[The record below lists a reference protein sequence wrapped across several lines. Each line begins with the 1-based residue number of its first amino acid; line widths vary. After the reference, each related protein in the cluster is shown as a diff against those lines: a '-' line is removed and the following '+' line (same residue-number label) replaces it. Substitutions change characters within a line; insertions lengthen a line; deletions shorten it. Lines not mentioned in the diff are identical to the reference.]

1 MIMTLA
7 GLRAEPAPSIAIAD
21 KIFLDNYERSWKNIK
36 INFFFF
42 FVLRHVEHPGT
53 EPFYTF
59 RQAILHFS
67 EMNVHLNNELINL

>member
-1 MIMTLA
+1 MKDLGRTFKLISL
-7 GLRAEPAPSIAIAD
+7 
-21 KIFLDNYERSWKNIK
+21 
-36 INFFFF
+36 FF